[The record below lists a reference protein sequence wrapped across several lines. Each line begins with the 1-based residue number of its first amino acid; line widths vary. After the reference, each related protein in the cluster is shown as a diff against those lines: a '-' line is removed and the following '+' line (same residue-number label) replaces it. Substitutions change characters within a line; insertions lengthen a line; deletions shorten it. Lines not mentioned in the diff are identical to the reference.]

1 MAPPDHVGVEA
12 ADGVLHLRLDRPE
25 ARNALTAA
33 MYDRLR
39 GVLAEAT
46 GDAGVRVVLLSAAGP
61 AFCAGND
68 RAGFAAVRGLPPAER
83 PGWRFMQALAAFP
96 KPVVAAVAGPAVG
109 LGATLLLHCDLVY
122 ADPGASL
129 RLPFTRLGLVP
140 ECAASYLLP
149 RLAGHARAAEWLLLG
164 EPIDA
169 AAAREAGLVTA
180 LVAGGDVVGHA
191 RAVAGRLAALPAEAV
206 AETRR
211 LMRAA
216 TQARVAAVM
225 ETEMEV
231 LSRLLRGPEAARLID
246 RPAG

>member
-1 MAPPDHVGVEA
+1 MAPAGPVLVER
-12 ADGVLHLRLDRPE
+12 GGGLLQLRLARPE

-39 GVLAEAT
+39 GALAEAA
-46 GDAGVRVVLLSAAGP
+46 GDPTVRAVLLSAEGR

-68 RAGFAAVRGLPPAER
+68 RAGFAAVRDLAPDER

-140 ECAASYLLP
+140 EFAASYLLP

-180 LVAGGDVVGHA
+180 VVAQGDVLAHA
-191 RAVAGRLAALPAEAV
+191 RAVATRLAALPAEAV

-216 TQARVAAVM
+216 TAAPVAAAM
-225 ETEMEV
+225 HTEMAV